1 MANLSNVVQ
10 LLRKEREQTQKEL
23 DRLDAALTAL
33 GSPASNG
40 HGRRTLSAA
49 GRKAISLAQKARWA
63 KKGPSAHSEA
73 ATPRRKMSAVS
84 RRKIAAAQKARWA
97 AWRAKQ
103 KKAA

>member
-1 MANLSNVVQ
+1 MANLSSVFQ
-10 LLRKEREQTQKEL
+10 LLRSERERTQKEL
-23 DRLDAALTAL
+23 NRLDAALVAL

-40 HGRRTLSAA
+40 HGRALSAA

-63 KKGPSAHSEA
+63 KRASSGSVQA
-73 ATPRRKMSAVS
+73 AAPRRKMSAVS

-103 KKAA
+103 KKAV

>member
-10 LLRKEREQTQKEL
+10 LLKKEREQTQKEL
-23 DRLDAALTAL
+23 NRLDAALTAL
-33 GSPASNG
+33 GGPLSNG

-63 KKGPSAHSEA
+63 KKGPSADSEA
-73 ATPRRKMSAVS
+73 STPRRKMSAAS
-84 RRKIAAAQKARWA
+84 RKKIAAAQKARWA

>member
-10 LLRKEREQTQKEL
+10 LLKRERDQTQKEL
-23 DRLDAALTAL
+23 NRLEAALIAL

-40 HGRRTLSAA
+40 HGRTLSAA

-63 KKGPSAHSEA
+63 KKGPTAESEA
-73 ATPRRKMSAVS
+73 SAPRRKMSAAS
-84 RRKIAAAQKARWA
+84 RKKIAAAQKARWA